1 MSTSYKFFLDELL
14 AILKLR
20 EKNDGIKLA
29 MVIMYARASKDDEVE
44 SIRKSINYFLSKQG
58 EIQSNDILGIRIIIG
73 EESILPCFGLAPLML
88 TWKKRRKTY
97 RIEIKNSLIQIG
109 KNKIREKIPNYISYY
124 FERIIDVEKQ
134 EGISNDYTEKL
145 Q

>member
-1 MSTSYKFFLDELL
+1 M

-29 MVIMYARASKDDEVE
+29 MLIIYARASKDDEVE
-44 SIRKSINYFLSKQG
+44 GIRKSINYFLSKHG
-58 EIQSNDILGIRIIIG
+58 EIQNNDILRIRKIFG
-73 EESILPCFGLAPLML
+73 RESILSCFGLAPLML

-109 KNKIREKIPNYISYY
+109 KNKIRENNS
-124 FERIIDVEKQ
+124 
-134 EGISNDYTEKL
+134 
-145 Q
+145 

>member
-1 MSTSYKFFLDELL
+1 MINPYFTSDYSLHFILSTSYKFFLDELL

-20 EKNDGIKLA
+20 EKNNGIKLV
-29 MVIMYARASKDDEVE
+29 MVIIYARASKDDEIE

-88 TWKKRRKTY
+88 
-97 RIEIKNSLIQIG
+97 
-109 KNKIREKIPNYISYY
+109 
-124 FERIIDVEKQ
+124 
-134 EGISNDYTEKL
+134 
-145 Q
+145 

>member
-29 MVIMYARASKDDEVE
+29 MVIMYARASKDDEIE

-73 EESILPCFGLAPLML
+73 ESILPCFGLAPLML
-88 TWKKRRKTY
+88 TWKK
-97 RIEIKNSLIQIG
+97 
-109 KNKIREKIPNYISYY
+109 
-124 FERIIDVEKQ
+124 D
-134 EGISNDYTEKL
+134 EKL
-145 Q
+145 IELKLKTH